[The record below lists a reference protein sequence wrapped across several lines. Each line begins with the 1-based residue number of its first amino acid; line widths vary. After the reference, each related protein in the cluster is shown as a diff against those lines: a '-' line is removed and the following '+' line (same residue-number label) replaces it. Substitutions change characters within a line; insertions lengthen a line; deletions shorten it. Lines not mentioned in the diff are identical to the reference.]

1 MKRFLSI
8 FLALSMVFGFSLSS
22 FAVGTK
28 IALDRYTSFQAALYE
43 EKGKYYIVLADEY
56 MDTLSNEQ
64 LQKIKT
70 VQNALDGSDPNYEV
84 LVLFAGFNGDAV
96 GTIRF
101 YLVENKDAVIM
112 KKFYHGYS
120 FAGGFAPLMFIVNP
134 SYINTGFASIMGTI
148 YDQGF
153 TETGNFFKPD
163 NLSYNLY
170 NICWATWD
178 FDFPA
183 YVPVLDIPNLN
194 LKFGRPV
201 PDAHDVTVNYQY
213 EDGTQAAEPVTQSIE
228 VGKDFEIVSPSITGY
243 TPSQAKITGTMGES
257 SQEYTVTYKKNIH
270 KLTVNYV
277 YASGGTASNT
287 VWKTLGYGDSYSIPS
302 PMLPN
307 LTADKPIVSGTMPD
321 NDLNVTVTYQSSVV
335 NHTLTINYVYQD
347 GSKAVESV
355 VKKLPCNV
363 SYLEKSP
370 EIQGYI
376 ADKPIVS
383 GRMPDSDY
391 TETVTYIKV
400 DSGGG
405 DSGGDGGNSGG
416 GDSGG
421 DGGDSGG
428 GDSGGD
434 SGSGDGNDPFQP
446 PDGGGSGG
454 GGNDPFQPPD
464 GGGSGGGNDP
474 FQPPDSG
481 GSGGGWSGYDPF
493 KPPSGGSGWNG
504 YDPFKRPQQN
514 NWIGSNPFEK
524 PKQSIP
530 YTSDPF
536 QKPEDAPTKGD
547 AHQAFLYF
555 IGGMK

>member
-1 MKRFLSI
+1 MYISDDVTKQFTEDNWEKWNLINRIASGENSEYGIYVSFN
-8 FLALSMVFGFSLSS
+8 GFDSGVVSQCR
-22 FAVGTK
+22 V
-28 IALDRYTSFQAALYE
+28 
-43 EKGKYYIVLADEY
+43 YIVDKKAF
-56 MDTLSNEQ
+56 Q
-64 LQKIKT
+64 LQYRSYYKAYFFST
-70 VQNALDGSDPNYEV
+70 CNMLDGFVFTFYR
-84 LVLFAGFNGDAV
+84 NGA
-96 GTIRF
+96 
-101 YLVENKDAVIM
+101 
-112 KKFYHGYS
+112 
-120 FAGGFAPLMFIVNP
+120 
-134 SYINTGFASIMGTI
+134 
-148 YDQGF
+148 
-153 TETGNFFKPD
+153 GNFFTSYGSGVLGSTSVYYPTTEVNKD
-163 NLSYNLY
+163 NFFWTSWGYNFAFD
-170 NICWATWD
+170 ATVAN
-178 FDFPA
+178 FNQFRLVSGIPA
-183 YVPVLDIPNLN
+183 PNTH
-194 LKFGRPV
+194 P
-201 PDAHDVTVNYQY
+201 VTVNYEY
-213 EDGTQAAEPVTQSIE
+213 EDGTQAADSVTQSIE

-302 PMLPN
+302 PILPN
-307 LTADKPIVSGTMPD
+307 LTADKPIVSGTMLD
-321 NDLNVTVTYQSSVV
+321 NDLNVTVTYQSSVI
-335 NHTLTINYVYQD
+335 NHTLTINYLYQD
-347 GSKAVESV
+347 GSKAVDSV

-363 SYLEKSP
+363 SYFEKSP
-370 EIQGYI
+370 EIQGYT

-400 DSGGG
+400 DNGGSG
-405 DSGGDGGNSGG
+405 DSGDGGGSGG
-416 GDSGG
+416 S
-421 DGGDSGG
+421 G

-434 SGSGDGNDPFQP
+434 SGGGDGNDPFQP

-464 GGGSGGGNDP
+464 GGGDSGSGNDP

-493 KPPSGGSGWNG
+493 KPPSGGSGWSG

-530 YTSDPF
+530 YTRDPF